1 MDKLLTKLVRL
12 SKPVKVTDNKKDTLA
27 YYARKLIMG
36 RNNFY
41 RTGPWATVTK
51 EKSFITLTPG
61 NRGTPVICGFNTGQH
76 RKNFDNA

>member
-41 RTGPWATVTK
+41 RTGP
-51 EKSFITLTPG
+51 
-61 NRGTPVICGFNTGQH
+61 
-76 RKNFDNA
+76 